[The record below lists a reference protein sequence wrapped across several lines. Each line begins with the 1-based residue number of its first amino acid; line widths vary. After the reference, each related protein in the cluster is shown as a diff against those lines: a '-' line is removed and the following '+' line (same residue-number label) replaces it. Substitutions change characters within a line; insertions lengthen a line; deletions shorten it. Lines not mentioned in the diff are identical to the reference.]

1 MTVVPDRVPRAFNR
15 SGPTLL
21 VALDISKSFD
31 RVWHDG
37 LLRKPKSYERS
48 AHMFNLI
55 SSFLTIKRI
64 CVVLDGK
71 SSQELILIKVK
82 LMLDI
87 LKALFL
93 VLKFSYYTLMN
104 FLMMLSLTLLS
115 ILMILLST
123 LSVIRHL
130 IRRNNLNWLLY
141 LNLIYETPWTE
152 AASGLLIWMLE
163 KLIWVCL
170 TSQITL
176 MLLMWK

>member
-1 MTVVPDRVPRAFNR
+1 
-15 SGPTLL
+15 
-21 VALDISKSFD
+21 
-31 RVWHDG
+31 
-37 LLRKPKSYERS
+37 
-48 AHMFNLI
+48 MFNLI
-55 SSFLTIKRI
+55 SSFLTNKRI

-130 IRRNNLNWLLY
+130 IRRNNLN
-141 LNLIYETPWTE
+141 
-152 AASGLLIWMLE
+152 
-163 KLIWVCL
+163 
-170 TSQITL
+170 
-176 MLLMWK
+176 